1 MWVLMREQ
9 EDKNLEEQTLKIE
22 KLKFDDEINE
32 LVPEMNED
40 EWNNFLTSVEKE
52 GIRQPID
59 VNKDMTIIDGR
70 HRVKAS
76 KELGFIE
83 LQARIHDLTRIEM
96 LKFVRDTA
104 VERRSLTKNQRLNI
118 VLNARDLIDD
128 IRERAKENKQKAMSE
143 ATKNNPNHKDV
154 NRFGS
159 VEPQRST
166 TNNPHKTPTHEN
178 KELAKLAGV
187 SKSTVV
193 RAKKVKREAPEVYEE
208 VVKNDLGWS
217 KAYNELPSVKK
228 KQSEKKVTE
237 DVKPI
242 EQPKQQSNDIRVQMN
257 EYADS
262 VTDEERKVINCEM
275 SAINIVEK
283 CKNLLYTIDGIEDL
297 DLTLRFLNTQE
308 TESLKNVIK
317 VSKALNKIIEKG
329 ELQNV

>member
-1 MWVLMREQ
+1 M
-9 EDKNLEEQTLKIE
+9 EEQTLKIE

-76 KELGFIE
+76 KELGFAE
-83 LQARIHDLTRIEM
+83 LQARVHDLTRVEM

-104 VERRSLTKNQRLNI
+104 VERRSLTKNQKLNI

-128 IRERAKENKQKAMSE
+128 IRERAKENQKKSIEVAHS
-143 ATKNNPNHKDV
+143 NNPNNQKN
-154 NRFGS
+154 NRFSS
-159 VEPQRST
+159 VDPNLSNQKS
-166 TNNPHKTPTHEN
+166 NNQHNTPTHEN

-187 SKSTVV
+187 SEATVK
-193 RAKKVKREAPEVYEE
+193 RAKKIKREAPEVFEE
-208 VVKNDLGWS
+208 VVKNDTGWT
-217 KAYNELPSVKK
+217 KAYNDLPSVRKNKEK
-228 KQSEKKVTE
+228 KQEEPTI
-237 DVKPI
+237 DKPI
-242 EQPKQQSNDIRVQMN
+242 EQPKPQSNDIRVQMN

-262 VTDEERKVINCEM
+262 VSDEERKVINCET
-275 SAINIVEK
+275 SAINIVGK
-283 CKNLLYTIDGIEDL
+283 CENLLYTIDGIEDL
-297 DLTLRFLNTQE
+297 DLTLRFLSTQE

>member
-1 MWVLMREQ
+1 M
-9 EDKNLEEQTLKIE
+9 EEQTLRIE

-76 KELGFIE
+76 KELGITE
-83 LQARIHDLTRIEM
+83 LQARVHDLTRIEM

-104 VERRSLTKNQRLNI
+104 VERRNLTKAQILNI
-118 VLNARDLIDD
+118 VLSTDDLVGDL
-128 IRERAKENKQKAMSE
+128 EARAKENQKRSIEVAH
-143 ATKNNPNHKDV
+143 KHNPNHKKD
-154 NRFGS
+154 RLAS
-159 VEPQRST
+159 EEPNLLKPQN
-166 TNNPHKTPTHEN
+166 TNE
-178 KELAKLAGV
+178 ELGKIAGV
-187 SKSTVV
+187 SKATVQ
-193 RAKKVKREAPEVYEE
+193 RAKKIKKENPKAYEK
-208 VVKNDLGWS
+208 VVKGESTWRTEYDKLL
-217 KAYNELPSVKK
+217 KANKK
-228 KQSEKKVTE
+228 EEPQV
-237 DVKPI
+237 DKPI
-242 EQPKQQSNDIRVQMN
+242 EQPKPQSNDIRVQMN

-297 DLTLRFLNTQE
+297 ELTLRFLSTQE
-308 TESLKNVIK
+308 VESLEKVIK
-317 VSKALNKIIEKG
+317 VSKALDKIIEKG
-329 ELQNV
+329 ELKNV

>member
-1 MWVLMREQ
+1 M
-9 EDKNLEEQTLKIE
+9 EEQTLKIE

-76 KELGFIE
+76 KELGFTE
-83 LQARIHDLTRIEM
+83 LQARVHDLTRVEM

-104 VERRSLTKNQRLNI
+104 VERRNLTKAQILNI
-118 VLNARDLIDD
+118 VLSTDDLVGDL
-128 IRERAKENKQKAMSE
+128 EARAKENQGKRTDLTLESKESE
-143 ATKNNPNHKDV
+143 VK
-154 NRFGS
+154 
-159 VEPQRST
+159 PQN
-166 TNNPHKTPTHEN
+166 TNE
-178 KELAKLAGV
+178 ELGKIAGV
-187 SKSTVV
+187 SKATVQ
-193 RAKKVKREAPEVYEE
+193 RAKRVKKENPEAYEK
-208 VVKNDLGWS
+208 VVKGESTWRTEYDKILKTN
-217 KAYNELPSVKK
+217 KK
-228 KQSEKKVTE
+228 EEPQV
-237 DVKPI
+237 DKPI
-242 EQPKQQSNDIRVQMN
+242 EQPKPQSNDIRVQMN

-297 DLTLRFLNTQE
+297 ELTLRFLSTQE
-308 TESLKNVIK
+308 VESLEKVIK
-317 VSKALNKIIEKG
+317 VSKALDKIIEKG
-329 ELQNV
+329 ELKNV

>member
-1 MWVLMREQ
+1 M
-9 EDKNLEEQTLKIE
+9 KEETIKISE
-22 KLKFDDEINE
+22 LKFDDEINE
-32 LVPEMNED
+32 LVPEMNEE
-40 EWNNFLTSVEKE
+40 EWENFLTSVERD

-76 KELGFIE
+76 KDLGFTE
-83 LQARIHDLTRIEM
+83 LQARVHDLTRIEM

-118 VLNARDLIDD
+118 VLNARDLINEV
-128 IRERAKENKQKAMSE
+128 REEAKENKRKAMSKAHE
-143 ATKNNPNHKDV
+143 NNPNNQKA
-154 NRFGS
+154 NSCGS
-159 VEPQRST
+159 VEPKLSEQKPNIQR
-166 TNNPHKTPTHEN
+166 NKPTHEN
-178 KELAKLAGV
+178 KELAKIAGV

-193 RAKKVKREAPEVYEE
+193 RAKKIKREAPEVYEE

-228 KQSEKKVTE
+228 KQEEKKVTE

-242 EQPKQQSNDIRVQMN
+242 EQPKPQSNDIRVQMN

-262 VTDEERKVINCEM
+262 VSDEERKVINCET
-275 SAINIVEK
+275 SAINIVGK
-283 CKNLLYTIDGIEDL
+283 CENLLYTIDGIEDL
-297 DLTLRFLNTQE
+297 DLTLRFLSTQE

>member
-1 MWVLMREQ
+1 M
-9 EDKNLEEQTLKIE
+9 EEQTLKIE

-76 KELGFIE
+76 KELGFTE
-83 LQARIHDLTRIEM
+83 LQARVHDLTRIEM

-128 IRERAKENKQKAMSE
+128 IRERAKENQKKAAEQTNENKKRFSSAESKRSE
-143 ATKNNPNHKDV
+143 TKSNNQYN
-154 NRFGS
+154 
-159 VEPQRST
+159 
-166 TNNPHKTPTHEN
+166 TPTHEN

-187 SKSTVV
+187 SEATVM
-193 RAKKVKREAPEVYEE
+193 RAKKVKEENPEEYED
-208 VVKNDLGWS
+208 VIKNDRGWD
-217 KAYNELPSVKK
+217 KAYRELDSVKK
-228 KQSEKKVTE
+228 KKEEKQKATE
-237 DVKPI
+237 IDKSVEEPKP
-242 EQPKQQSNDIRVQMN
+242 QSNDIRVQMN

-262 VTDEERKVINCEM
+262 VTEEERKVINCEM

-297 DLTLRFLNTQE
+297 DLTLRYLSTQE
-308 TESLKNVIK
+308 TESLERVVK

>member
-76 KELGFIE
+76 KELGFTE
-83 LQARIHDLTRIEM
+83 LQARVHDLTRVEM

-104 VERRSLTKNQRLNI
+104 VERRNLTKAQILNI
-118 VLNARDLIDD
+118 VLSTDDLVGDL
-128 IRERAKENKQKAMSE
+128 EARAKENQKKSIEVAH
-143 ATKNNPNHKDV
+143 KKNPNNQNSD
-154 NRFGS
+154 RLGS
-159 VEPQRST
+159 QDSNLLKPQN
-166 TNNPHKTPTHEN
+166 TNA
-178 KELAKLAGV
+178 ELGKIAGV
-187 SKSTVV
+187 SKATVQ
-193 RAKKVKREAPEVYEE
+193 RAKRVKRENPEAYEK
-208 VVKNDLGWS
+208 VVKGESTWRTEYDKILKSN
-217 KAYNELPSVKK
+217 KK
-228 KQSEKKVTE
+228 EEPQV
-237 DVKPI
+237 DKPI
-242 EQPKQQSNDIRVQMN
+242 EQPKPQSNDIRVQMN

-297 DLTLRFLNTQE
+297 ELTLRFLSTQE
-308 TESLKNVIK
+308 VESLEKVIK
-317 VSKALNKIIEKG
+317 VSKALDKIIEKG
-329 ELQNV
+329 ELKNV

>member
-1 MWVLMREQ
+1 M
-9 EDKNLEEQTLKIE
+9 EEQTLKIE

-76 KELGFIE
+76 KELGFTE
-83 LQARIHDLTRIEM
+83 LQARVHDLTRVEM

-104 VERRSLTKNQRLNI
+104 VERRNLTKAQILNI
-118 VLNARDLIDD
+118 VLSTDDLVGDL
-128 IRERAKENKQKAMSE
+128 EARAKENQKKSIEVANQSNPKKQNIGLGSLDS
-143 ATKNNPNHKDV
+143 NPII
-154 NRFGS
+154 
-159 VEPQRST
+159 T
-166 TNNPHKTPTHEN
+166 TNTNE
-178 KELAKLAGV
+178 ELGKIAGV
-187 SKSTVV
+187 SKATVQ
-193 RAKKVKREAPEVYEE
+193 RAKRIKKDNPEAYEK
-208 VVKNDLGWS
+208 VVKGESTWRTEYDKILKTN
-217 KAYNELPSVKK
+217 KK
-228 KQSEKKVTE
+228 EEPQV
-237 DVKPI
+237 DKPI
-242 EQPKQQSNDIRVQMN
+242 EQPKQQSKDIRVQMN

-262 VTDEERKVINCEM
+262 VSDEERKVINCET
-275 SAINIVEK
+275 SAINIVGK
-283 CKNLLYTIDGIEDL
+283 CENLLYTIDGIEDL
-297 DLTLRFLNTQE
+297 DLTLRFLSTQE

>member
-1 MWVLMREQ
+1 M
-9 EDKNLEEQTLKIE
+9 EEKTIKIE

-76 KELGFIE
+76 KDLGFTE
-83 LQARIHDLTRIEM
+83 LQARVHDLTRVEM

-104 VERRSLTKNQRLNI
+104 VERRSLTKNQKLNI

-128 IRERAKENKQKAMSE
+128 IRERAKENQKKAAEQTNENKKRFSSAE
-143 ATKNNPNHKDV
+143 SKRTETKSNNQYN
-154 NRFGS
+154 
-159 VEPQRST
+159 
-166 TNNPHKTPTHEN
+166 TPTHEN

-187 SKSTVV
+187 SEATVM
-193 RAKKVKREAPEVYEE
+193 RAKKVKEENPKEYEN
-208 VVKNDLGWS
+208 VIKNNRGWD
-217 KAYNELPSVKK
+217 KAYRELDSVKK
-228 KQSEKKVTE
+228 KKTEKPQV
-237 DVKPI
+237 DKPN
-242 EQPKQQSNDIRVQMN
+242 EQPKPQSNDIRVQMN

-262 VTDEERKVINCEM
+262 VSDEERKVINCEM

-297 DLTLRFLNTQE
+297 DLTLRFLSTQE

>member
-1 MWVLMREQ
+1 M
-9 EDKNLEEQTLKIE
+9 KEETIKID

-40 EWNNFLTSVEKE
+40 EWKNFLSSIERD

-76 KELGFIE
+76 KELGFTE
-83 LQARIHDLTRIEM
+83 LQARVHDLTRIEM

-104 VERRSLTKNQRLNI
+104 VERRNLTKAQILNI
-118 VLNARDLIDD
+118 VLSTDDLVGDL
-128 IRERAKENKQKAMSE
+128 EARAKENQKKSIEIANQTNPKKQNIGLESKE
-143 ATKNNPNHKDV
+143 LNPII
-154 NRFGS
+154 
-159 VEPQRST
+159 T
-166 TNNPHKTPTHEN
+166 TNTNE
-178 KELAKLAGV
+178 ELGKKAGV
-187 SKSTVV
+187 SKATVQ
-193 RAKKVKREAPEVYEE
+193 RAKRVKKENPEAYEK
-208 VVKNDLGWS
+208 VVKGESTWRTEYDKILKSN
-217 KAYNELPSVKK
+217 KK
-228 KQSEKKVTE
+228 EEPQV
-237 DVKPI
+237 DKPI
-242 EQPKQQSNDIRVQMN
+242 EQPKPRSNDIRVQMN

-297 DLTLRFLNTQE
+297 DLTLRYLSTQE
-308 TESLKNVIK
+308 TESLERVVK

>member
-1 MWVLMREQ
+1 M
-9 EDKNLEEQTLKIE
+9 EEQTLKIE

-76 KELGFIE
+76 KELGVTE
-83 LQARIHDLTRIEM
+83 LQARVHDLTRVEM

-104 VERRSLTKNQRLNI
+104 VERRNLTKAQILNI
-118 VLNARDLIDD
+118 VLSTDDLVGDL
-128 IRERAKENKQKAMSE
+128 EARAKENKQKAMSK
-143 ATKNNPNHKDV
+143 AHKNNPNHKND
-154 NRFGS
+154 S
-159 VEPQRST
+159 LESQEPQLSKPQN
-166 TNNPHKTPTHEN
+166 TNA
-178 KELAKLAGV
+178 ELGKIAGV
-187 SKSTVV
+187 SKATVQ
-193 RAKKVKREAPEVYEE
+193 RAKRVKKENPEAYEK
-208 VVKNDLGWS
+208 VVKGESTWRTEYDKILESS
-217 KAYNELPSVKK
+217 KKEEPQV
-228 KQSEKKVTE
+228 E
-237 DVKPI
+237 KPI
-242 EQPKQQSNDIRVQMN
+242 EQPKPQSNDIRVQMN

-297 DLTLRFLNTQE
+297 ELTLRFLSTQE
-308 TESLKNVIK
+308 VESLEKVIK
-317 VSKALNKIIEKG
+317 VSKALDKIIEKG
-329 ELQNV
+329 ELKNV

>member
-76 KELGFIE
+76 KELGFTE
-83 LQARIHDLTRIEM
+83 LQARVHDLTRVEM

-104 VERRSLTKNQRLNI
+104 VERRNLTKAQILNI
-118 VLNARDLIDD
+118 VLSTDDLVGDL
-128 IRERAKENKQKAMSE
+128 EARAKENQKKSIEVANQSNPKKQNIGLGSLDS
-143 ATKNNPNHKDV
+143 NPII
-154 NRFGS
+154 
-159 VEPQRST
+159 T
-166 TNNPHKTPTHEN
+166 TNTNE
-178 KELAKLAGV
+178 ELGKIAGV
-187 SKSTVV
+187 SKATVQ
-193 RAKKVKREAPEVYEE
+193 RAKRIKKDNPEAYEK
-208 VVKNDLGWS
+208 VVKGESTWRTEYDKILKTN
-217 KAYNELPSVKK
+217 KK
-228 KQSEKKVTE
+228 EEPQV
-237 DVKPI
+237 DKPI
-242 EQPKQQSNDIRVQMN
+242 EQPKQQSKDIRVQMN

-262 VTDEERKVINCEM
+262 VSDEERKVINCET
-275 SAINIVEK
+275 SAINIVGK
-283 CKNLLYTIDGIEDL
+283 CENLLYTIDGIEDL
-297 DLTLRFLNTQE
+297 DLTLRFLSTQE